1 MTGPPIQPPPG
12 TTPPSWTPPD
22 DDWDRPVLRLRT
34 AWLAGIG
41 MVAGGSAIA
50 VFGLASLLGSIGTDG
65 SGWLAFGLV
74 ALAGGVAAIRYSPL
88 LSRMVNR
95 LDRPW
100 VPAACWMAL
109 FLLRLITGSHLPQFT
124 FWRS

>member
-1 MTGPPIQPPPG
+1 MTGPRIQPPSG
-12 TTPPSWTPPD
+12 TTPPGWTPPD

-74 ALAGGVAAIRYSPL
+74 ALAGGVAAIVGL
-88 LSRMVNR
+88 
-95 LDRPW
+95 
-100 VPAACWMAL
+100 A
-109 FLLRLITGSHLPQFT
+109 FLLGAAQATIRLRRR
-124 FWRS
+124 RS